1 MEPCASSMQAKAW
14 SLLGLIRELD
24 QDFATPDLVAAR
36 LLCLYPRPQQHFTT
50 INLVRAR
57 ARTKSLT
64 AHMRKAGLAALH
76 QGSNG
81 STSEHCI
88 HLYPPRCCWSRQPPR
103 PREPVRSQQDR
114 HFAKPST
121 KMAHPE

>member
-36 LLCLYPRPQQHFTT
+36 LLCLDPRPQQHLTT
-50 INLVRAR
+50 INLVGAR

-64 AHMRKAGLAALH
+64 AHMPKAGLAALH
-76 QGSNG
+76 QGSNRC
-81 STSEHCI
+81 TSEQCF
-88 HLYPPRCCWSRQPPR
+88 HLSPSRSCWSHQPPR
-103 PREPVRSQQDR
+103 PRDPMRSP
-114 HFAKPST
+114 ASSNLSTPST
-121 KMAHPE
+121 KMTHPE